1 MNARSWVVLFPCD
14 SPINAG
20 KPWSYMDDND
30 LIHCDDQREPIDE
43 TAEFLCRTVAE
54 CEARLLALK
63 SKDR

>member
-1 MNARSWVVLFPCD
+1 MPN